1 MLKTCQSLSSKIFE
15 KHSPTFWGSYSV
27 PFWEWASSRGHLSP
41 KPETQGRK
49 VSPLQGQRTHAKRNG
64 AGTGHPRG
72 ARLRHRRCPRPPRV
86 GRFCREKQD
95 DALCLGSPLARGAHE
110 PASTLARLSRFKW
123 GSLPWPPEASKPT
136 AWRSLQGLR
145 SGAHDVKEDTKNI
158 KEEDSASRGLCLR
171 EAAIFL
177 AKEKLSKTT
186 SGPGQCTR
194 LRISISPTR
203 DLHHLDVPI

>member
-1 MLKTCQSLSSKIFE
+1 M
-15 KHSPTFWGSYSV
+15 PTA
-27 PFWEWASSRGHLSP
+27 P
-41 KPETQGRK
+41 
-49 VSPLQGQRTHAKRNG
+49 
-64 AGTGHPRG
+64 PRG
-72 ARLRHRRCPRPPRV
+72 EILQREARWRLVPGQSSGP
-86 GRFCREKQD
+86 
-95 DALCLGSPLARGAHE
+95 GAHE

-158 KEEDSASRGLCLR
+158 KEEDSVSRGLCLR

-186 SGPGQCTR
+186 SGPGQRTR

-203 DLHHLDVPI
+203 GLRHLGVPI

>member
-15 KHSPTFWGSYSV
+15 KHSPTFLGSYSV

-72 ARLRHRRCPRPPRV
+72 ARLRHRRCPRRPRV

-95 DALCLGSPLARGAHE
+95 DALCLGSPPAWGPMNQQAPWHASAGSSGAPFPGLQKRQSQQHGG
-110 PASTLARLSRFKW
+110 LSR
-123 GSLPWPPEASKPT
+123 G
-136 AWRSLQGLR
+136 
-145 SGAHDVKEDTKNI
+145 
-158 KEEDSASRGLCLR
+158 
-171 EAAIFL
+171 
-177 AKEKLSKTT
+177 
-186 SGPGQCTR
+186 
-194 LRISISPTR
+194 
-203 DLHHLDVPI
+203 